1 MSESQ
6 GSCFLFS
13 DLWETRSPKTREHVS
28 TSGCMLGAVRGDGCN
43 LVQGQV
49 SQFCGTGGVTGSGR
63 HTGSWSHGVDT
74 KLGRVENSG
83 TCGRRNRWG
92 DQRDTDRC
100 TALREDTEA
109 GVCSVGVWTEETFIL
124 GVGPT
129 FYTSLLDGG
138 GVVSLG
144 VHRVA
149 EARGGVSM
157 RWVKAWLSFSTWGG
171 GATRPVL

>member
-1 MSESQ
+1 
-6 GSCFLFS
+6 
-13 DLWETRSPKTREHVS
+13 
-28 TSGCMLGAVRGDGCN
+28 MLGAVPGDGCN
-43 LVQGQV
+43 LSRGNESV
-49 SQFCGTGGVTGSGR
+49 CGTGGVTGSGR
-63 HTGSWSHGVDT
+63 YTGSWSHGVGT

-83 TCGRRNRWG
+83 TGGRRNRWG
-92 DQRDTDRC
+92 DQRGTDGC
-100 TALREDTEA
+100 TALLEDTEA